1 MVNIQRTVPFRTWEY
16 VRGKIIRRDLGSLR
30 NLIRPIWQS
39 KLAWSSEELGHR
51 SPDDRIRLPGKFGRI
66 PKDVVPL
73 PKIPLEGIDITC
85 NQDRTQASREIAHL
99 PGLPVAYPVG
109 HHGYD
114 HGTRRRVLPKT
125 QFHATPDW
133 HTSLMNAP
141 TTSPDR
147 TNAERLA
154 AASLAAGAVKDGM
167 VIGFGTGR
175 AAEAVL
181 TILARRVYEGLKVSG
196 IPTSIATEAHA
207 RALGL
212 PLTDLSA
219 HPSLD
224 LTIDG
229 SDEVDPARNLIKGGG
244 AALFREKVLAAASD
258 RLIVVVDST
267 KLVTRL
273 GSTRGIPVEVLP
285 FATGACIRQIAEMGG
300 EAIVR
305 TKNESPVVT
314 DNGNWVLDVTFDAEA
329 MANPRALDTAM
340 RAIPGVIITGLFW
353 SFDATVVVGTQGG
366 TEILGPPL

>member
-1 MVNIQRTVPFRTWEY
+1 
-16 VRGKIIRRDLGSLR
+16 
-30 NLIRPIWQS
+30 
-39 KLAWSSEELGHR
+39 
-51 SPDDRIRLPGKFGRI
+51 
-66 PKDVVPL
+66 
-73 PKIPLEGIDITC
+73 
-85 NQDRTQASREIAHL
+85 
-99 PGLPVAYPVG
+99 
-109 HHGYD
+109 
-114 HGTRRRVLPKT
+114 
-125 QFHATPDW
+125 
-133 HTSLMNAP
+133 MNAP

-175 AAEAVL
+175 AAEAAL

-229 SDEVDPARNLIKGGG
+229 ADEVDPARNLIKGGG

-258 RLIVVVDST
+258 RLIIVVDST

-353 SFDATVVVGTQGG
+353 SFDATVVVGSQGG
-366 TEILGPPL
+366 TEVLGPPL

>member
-1 MVNIQRTVPFRTWEY
+1 MSQTPPSQ
-16 VRGKIIRRDLGSLR
+16 D
-30 NLIRPIWQS
+30 
-39 KLAWSSEELGHR
+39 ELKTLVAHAA
-51 SPDDRIRLPGKFGRI
+51 LKY
-66 PKDVVPL
+66 VVPGEYL
-73 PKIPLEGIDITC
+73 GVGTGSTVNKFID
-85 NQDRTQASREIAHL
+85 A
-99 PGLPVAYPVG
+99 
-109 HHGYD
+109 
-114 HGTRRRVLPKT
+114 
-125 QFHATPDW
+125 
-133 HTSLMNAP
+133 
-141 TTSPDR
+141 
-147 TNAERLA
+147 LA
-154 AASLAAGAVKDGM
+154 ASGVAIKGAVSSSLASTNRMKSLGIL
-167 VIGFGTGR
+167 VID
-175 AAEAVL
+175 
-181 TILARRVYEGLKVSG
+181 LALVERISVY
-196 IPTSIATEAHA
+196 
-207 RALGL
+207 
-212 PLTDLSA
+212 
-219 HPSLD
+219 
-224 LTIDG
+224 IDG
-229 SDEVDPARNLIKGGG
+229 ADEIDPKGCMIKGGG

>member
-1 MVNIQRTVPFRTWEY
+1 MDEEIDGRAAPRPIGRLRQWWTDGSHVGPVPGHLGGLGSHPVRPFRSLLDPGPDH
-16 VRGKIIRRDLGSLR
+16 RDRR
-30 NLIRPIWQS
+30 
-39 KLAWSSEELGHR
+39 
-51 SPDDRIRLPGKFGRI
+51 F
-66 PKDVVPL
+66 V
-73 PKIPLEGIDITC
+73 EGIGVG
-85 NQDRTQASREIAHL
+85 RHR
-99 PGLPVAYPVG
+99 GRPV
-109 HHGYD
+109 H
-114 HGTRRRVLPKT
+114 R
-125 QFHATPDW
+125 
-133 HTSLMNAP
+133 
-141 TTSPDR
+141 
-147 TNAERLA
+147 
-154 AASLAAGAVKDGM
+154 LAAGAVKDGM